1 MLGYYNYTVILTYT
15 SLASAVTGIFLA
27 FNGHPFWAVLCLLI
41 SGLCDAFDGKV
52 ARTRTHSTEEEK
64 RFGIQID
71 SLCDL
76 VAFGVLPCMIGY
88 ALGMK
93 SMWYMPVFIV
103 YVLAA
108 LIRLAY
114 FNVAEEIRQK
124 NTTETRKFYSGLP
137 VTSVSLLIPLI
148 YGLVFLLDQS
158 VRHYVYASGLVIIAL
173 LFVCNFRLKKPG
185 FRGILILVGLGA
197 LEVLLIVG
205 LMFLI
210 RNGGIG

>member
-15 SLASAVTGIFLA
+15 SLGSAVAGIFLA
-27 FNGHPFWAVLCLLI
+27 TKERPFWALICLMI

-52 ARTRTHSTEEEK
+52 ARTRKNSTEEEK

-88 ALGMK
+88 AMGMK
-93 SMWYMPVFIV
+93 NVWYVPVFIV

-137 VTSVSLLIPLI
+137 VTSASLLIPLV
-148 YGLVFLLDQS
+148 YGLIHLLDRSLWQ
-158 VRHYVYASGLVIIAL
+158 YAFASALVIIAI
-173 LFVCNFRLKKPG
+173 LFVCNFRLRKPG
-185 FRGILILVGLGA
+185 SRGILVLVGIGV
-197 LEVLLIVG
+197 LEFLLIFG
-205 LMFLI
+205 LMLLI
-210 RNGGIG
+210 RFGGLR